1 MVLTSRTRKELEEVK
16 REIEE
21 LGKGTEVRIVEVDL
35 TDEESV
41 DRLFEEAGE
50 VDGEQTILSLFRK
63 KEIANEEQLFLSP
76 RQ

>member
-41 DRLFEEAGE
+41 DRLYEEAGE

-63 KEIANEEQLFLSP
+63 KEITNEEQLFLSP